1 MVVCAIQSEWIFLQ
15 SVTKYMGHSSVGVE
29 NLLRETF
36 LTHILFGKSK
46 TLSPVE
52 GDLSTFPAKKSRK
65 GLHNP
70 VKSAE
75 KKYTSFLPAICKL
88 IVAVTDERGFQP
100 STTFRRLK
108 RNVGA
113 GKIRMS

>member
-1 MVVCAIQSEWIFLQ
+1 MVAREIQLEWISFQ
-15 SVTKYMGHSSVGVE
+15 CMTKYLGQEFEGLE
-29 NLLRETF
+29 KFLRETF

-52 GDLSTFPAKKSRK
+52 GDLSTFPAKKSGK

-75 KKYTSFLPAICKL
+75 KKYTNFLPAICKL